1 MRVAIISESFLPTV
15 NGVTNSVC
23 KVLDHL
29 ADHGHQAI
37 VIAPQAGSPSHYRGF
52 PVHQVPAVAYRQFP
66 VGIPNAQ
73 VARIIARFEP
83 DLLHAASPFLLGAQ
97 GIAAA
102 NRLGVPSVAIFQTDV
117 AGYARRNRLG
127 ATAKLA
133 WRVVKWVHDGA
144 DLTLAPSQASLADL
158 RSAGVERLGLWGR
171 GVDLQ
176 RYHPNNR
183 LRPGASALHDL
194 LAGPARDD
202 VVVGYVGR
210 VAPEKGLERL
220 AALRGVPGIHLA
232 VVGDGPSDEHVRR
245 ITRGMPATFLGR
257 LSGEQLADAYASFD
271 VFVHTGTEET
281 FGQTL
286 QEAHASGLPVVAPA
300 AGGPIDLVDH
310 GVNGFLF
317 DPADVSDF
325 RRHVATLAADPALRM
340 RMGEA
345 GRRAVLG
352 RSWQTICDELLGH
365 YRAVMARR
373 GARKRTPVGS
383 HA

>member
-1 MRVAIISESFLPTV
+1 MRVAIVSESFLPTV

-29 ADHGHQAI
+29 ADNGHEAI
-37 VIAPQAGSPSHYRGF
+37 VIAPAAGSPSHYRGF
-52 PVHQVPAVAYRQFP
+52 PVHQVPAFAYRQFP
-66 VGIPNAQ
+66 VGIPNPL
-73 VARIIARFEP
+73 VARLIARFEP
-83 DLLHAASPFLLGAQ
+83 DVLHAASPFLLGAQ

-102 NRLGVPSVAIFQTDV
+102 KRLGIPSVAVFQTDV
-117 AGYARRNRLG
+117 AGYAKRNRLG
-127 ATAKLA
+127 STSKLA
-133 WRVVKWVHDGA
+133 WRLVKWVHDGA
-144 DLTLAPSQASLADL
+144 DLTLVPSRASLADL
-158 RSAGVERLGLWGR
+158 ERAGVERLQLWGR

-183 LRPGASALHDL
+183 MRPGAAALHSL
-194 LAGPARDD
+194 LSSAGRD

-210 VAPEKGLERL
+210 IAPEKGLDRL
-220 AALRGVPGIHLA
+220 AALRGMPGMHLA
-232 VVGDGPSDEHVRR
+232 VVGDGPSDAR
-245 ITRGMPATFLGR
+245 IRQLTRGMPATFLGR

-286 QEAHASGLPVVAPA
+286 QEAHASGLPVIAPA
-300 AGGPIDLVDH
+300 AGGPIDLIDH
-310 GVNGFLF
+310 GGNGLLF
-317 DPADVSDF
+317 DPDDVSDF
-325 RRHVATLAADPALRM
+325 RAKVGVLTGDEAMRL

-352 RSWQTICDELLGH
+352 RSWQSVCDELLGV
-365 YRAVMARR
+365 YRLVGARR
-373 GARKRTPVGS
+373 AARRSTPVGS